1 MSELNEQVIIVTGAG
16 KGIGKGIAK
25 QLGSKGAKIV
35 VATIDPE
42 FGKETVGEIIDNGGD
57 AYFVETDVSKEESII
72 NMVNETVNHY
82 GKINTLV
89 NNAGITVFKSIEEAT
104 VEDWDSIINIDLRG
118 TFLCSKHVIPEMK
131 KQGGGSIINISS
143 NHSIATLPD
152 TDMYAAAKGGVNAM
166 TRGMALSIGK
176 NKIQENAICPRFTNT
191 SHLKNWFD
199 SMENEDEVR
208 QGVLDLHATSRI
220 NEPED
225 IGKLA
230 QYLASDDSE
239 MITGEHLVIDGGLS
253 ARLYNADGY

>member
-42 FGKETVGEIIDNGGD
+42 FGKETVAEIIDNGGD

-152 TDMYAAAKGGVNAM
+152 TD
-166 TRGMALSIGK
+166 
-176 NKIQENAICPRFTNT
+176 IQEVWRYSLGKYNIRVNAICPGFTNT

-239 MITGEHLVIDGGLS
+239 MMTGEHLVIDGGLS
-253 ARLYNADGY
+253 ARLYNANGY

>member
-1 MSELNEQVIIVTGAG
+1 MSNLNEQVAIVTGSG

-25 QLGSKGAKIV
+25 QLGSKGAKVV
-35 VATIDPE
+35 VATIDSD
-42 FGKETVGEIIDNGGD
+42 FGKETAEEIKQSGGE
-57 AYFVETDVSKEESII
+57 AYFIETDVSKEESII
-72 NMVNETVNHY
+72 NMVKETVKQY
-82 GKINTLV
+82 GQINTLV

-118 TFLCSKHVIPEMK
+118 TFLCTKYVIPEMK

-152 TDMYAAAKGGVNAM
+152 TDMYAAAKGGVNGM
-166 TRGMALSIGK
+166 TRGMALSLGK
-176 NKIQENAICPRFTNT
+176 YNIRVNAICPGFTIT

-199 SMENEDEVR
+199 SMDNEDEVR
-208 QGVLDLHATSRI
+208 KGVLDLHATPRI

-239 MITGEHLVIDGGLS
+239 MMTGEHLVIDGGLS
-253 ARLYNADGY
+253 ARLYNAEGY